1 MKEKGIYILIILAMV
16 IGAET
21 TFLTFN
27 SFRRPFIKKDFLN
40 KDSGDMSIQKKLA
53 EAYMNQGLYEKAID
67 SYERYINSTGLA
79 LEKKSNLS
87 YIIGNIYMDDLSD
100 YNNALA
106 NFVRAKVYY
115 PANSSVSE
123 INKKIV
129 ACLEKLGKSV
139 DAERE
144 MSKVTSLAGG
154 EKEEASRS
162 EEDSIIIAKIGD
174 RKIAMREL
182 NKEIERMPVFMR
194 DSFKEKEKK
203 LELLRQYIA
212 GELLYDSAKRQGL
225 DNNKGVIEDVNFSKK
240 QLMINKLI
248 EEEVDSKLKEPGEAD
263 LKLYYEANKDKY
275 TEEKKGEDGKT
286 IKAQQEFEQV
296 KDRVRADYV
305 SMKRQ
310 EKIGA
315 LLDNL
320 RKTRD
325 VLIYDDQL
333 KD

>member
-1 MKEKGIYILIILAMV
+1 MKEKGIYILIVLVMV
-16 IGAET
+16 IGVET
-21 TFLTFN
+21 TLLV
-27 SFRRPFIKKDFLN
+27 KKDFLT
-40 KDSGDMSIQKKLA
+40 KDGGDIGVQKRLA
-53 EAYMNQGLYEKAID
+53 EAYINQGLYEKAVD

-87 YIIGNIYMDDLSD
+87 YIIGDIYMDYLSD

-115 PANSSVSE
+115 PANSSASE

-129 ACLEKLGKSV
+129 ACLEKLGRSV

-144 MSKVTSLAGG
+144 MLRATSLAAGG
-154 EKEEASRS
+154 KEDAPKS
-162 EEDSIIIAKIGD
+162 EEKSVIIAKIGD

-182 NKEIERMPVFMR
+182 DKEIERMPPFMR

-203 LELLRQYIA
+203 LELLRQYIT

-225 DNNKGVIEDVNFSKK
+225 DNNKEVIENIDFSKK

-248 EEEVDSKLKEPGEAD
+248 EQEVESKLEQPGEED
-263 LKLYYEANKDKY
+263 LKLYYDANKDKY
-275 TEEKKGEDGKT
+275 AEEKKGEDGKT
-286 IKAQQEFEQV
+286 TKVQRGFEQV
-296 KDRVRADYV
+296 KDTVRDDYM

-310 EKIGA
+310 EKIKV

-320 RKTRD
+320 RRAKD
-325 VLIYDDQL
+325 VLIFDDQI